1 MKRIVG
7 PILAAALLAGCA
19 GSTPTPTPPVVGV
32 TPASTIVAG
41 VPVLTPVAV
50 FATPSPTQV
59 ATPAPTPS
67 PSPSSRP
74 SPSPSPSQSP
84 SPSLWPTPSASPTP
98 AATPSPS
105 PTPSPTASPTASP
118 TPSPTLA
125 AGTPLPSPIVLTGAT
140 DLNTAPFT
148 LPAGDY
154 RSDWE
159 KAPGCALSTYLE
171 PTDATSSSEW
181 SLGGSHI
188 DGPVA
193 GTTYVYGVPAGR
205 YYARVQGSCHWTVT
219 LTQQ

>member
-84 SPSLWPTPSASPTP
+84 SPSPSPSLWPTPSASPTP

-105 PTPSPTASPTASP
+105 PTPSPTASP

-171 PTDATSSSEW
+171 PTDATASGEW